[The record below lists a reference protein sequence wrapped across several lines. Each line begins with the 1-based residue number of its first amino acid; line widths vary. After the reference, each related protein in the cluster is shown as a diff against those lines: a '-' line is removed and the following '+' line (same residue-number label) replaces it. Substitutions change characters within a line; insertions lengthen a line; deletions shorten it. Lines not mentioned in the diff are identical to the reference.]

1 MKDGVD
7 LILATAIHQSQIQ
20 KVSIIQIT
28 KMQYEKIVKTKLGW
42 LWNNEYVLIVVLW
55 VDLPTCV
62 HSEKIGNGICD
73 GDINVGGNCEFDGG
87 DCCKFLIDDSGCSGE
102 SCVCNEDNLLHFSL
116 EE

>member
-42 LWNNEYVLIVVLW
+42 FWNNEYVLIVVLW

-62 HSEKIGNGICD
+62 DSEKIGNGICD

>member
-1 MKDGVD
+1 MPFLFPNKGLNHQD
-7 LILATAIHQSQIQ
+7 AIWKNS
-20 KVSIIQIT
+20 KN
-28 KMQYEKIVKTKLGW
+28 KIGLQ
-42 LWNNEYVLIVVLW
+42 NNEYILTVFLLW
-55 VDLPTCV
+55 VDLPTCEG
-62 HSEKIGNGICD
+62 SEKIGNGICD

>member
-1 MKDGVD
+1 M
-7 LILATAIHQSQIQ
+7 
-20 KVSIIQIT
+20 
-28 KMQYEKIVKTKLGW
+28 GW
-42 LWNNEYVLIVVLW
+42 LWNNEFWTVFLLW

-62 HSEKIGNGICD
+62 DSKKIGNGICD

-87 DCCKFLIDDSGCSGE
+87 DCCKFLIDDSGCSGD

>member
-1 MKDGVD
+1 MLQNNHLGKDCFPNQGSNHQD
-7 LILATAIHQSQIQ
+7 AIWKKVKM
-20 KVSIIQIT
+20 KVS
-28 KMQYEKIVKTKLGW
+28 W
-42 LWNNEYVLIVVLW
+42 LQNNEYVLTVFLLW

-62 HSEKIGNGICD
+62 DSKKIGNGICD

-87 DCCKFLIDDSGCSGE
+87 DCCKFLIDDSGCSGD